1 MVKKERKEE
10 TVSRLGVSDSL
21 QPMDFSPPAS
31 SVHGILQTR
40 ILEWVAI
47 PFSRGSS
54 QPRDQTWVSHI
65 ADRFFVI
72 WATREDVAGKIC
84 LQCRKPG
91 FDPWVGK
98 IPWKREWQPTQVLPG
113 ESHGQ
118 KAWQATVFGSQR
130 VGHDWKTNTLLYSH
144 NHNQSS
150 DYNLYPKEL
159 SHIFHLYSQYTPNKT
174 PGNSSS
180 FVSFYIIIAFSFPKC
195 QIKEIMPYIIY

>member
-47 PFSRGSS
+47 P
-54 QPRDQTWVSHI
+54 
-65 ADRFFVI
+65 
-72 WATREDVAGKIC
+72 
-84 LQCRKPG
+84 
-91 FDPWVGK
+91 
-98 IPWKREWQPTQVLPG
+98 WKREWKPIQVLPG

-130 VGHDWKTNTLLYSH
+130 VGHD
-144 NHNQSS
+144 
-150 DYNLYPKEL
+150 
-159 SHIFHLYSQYTPNKT
+159 
-174 PGNSSS
+174 
-180 FVSFYIIIAFSFPKC
+180 
-195 QIKEIMPYIIY
+195 